1 MKNPLEGASSL
12 STPGLLLG
20 TIASVGSVSSAQKES
35 TFSSA
40 SVQSSSFSTFDSQM
54 TIGHEESHGKENEHK
69 GTSSLSGT
77 LGREN
82 SFLNRSSLRNLE
94 SSSLL
99 NRLGSLDRRESS
111 SKTDTLSSFK
121 SDTLGRRST
130 SVERKSLLDDGNWLS
145 LDRRGKTSRDV
156 SASHV
161 ISNSSLGLSSTNEN
175 KSESLKRSGDV
186 EIEIHRTDTSIS
198 GSARAHSKSP
208 PRALS
213 KSPSRSKSRERS
225 DSPEKEGYGDLS
237 KARSFWK
244 TLDNNTVRRQSQDY
258 GSRRE
263 SQDLSSR
270 RESQDLSVRR
280 ESVNIGRESSLIRQ
294 SQDKLGLKES
304 SGLIR
309 QSQDKL
315 GLKDV
320 QVSQDTKSRLDNSL
334 GKERGRSSSYEPEPD
349 YDTERKDRLVK
360 KSKHKSSKSSSKSV
374 HRQSQVVKKRRD
386 SVVSDAPTYAERAK
400 SPEYDRGRRGSSARK
415 EDEDAGPRGSIARRE
430 RGRRGSSAGKDMDY
444 ALIKADSSSRVE
456 DYESLSR
463 RSGTLNSRQ
472 GSTYDSRRSGSYDG
486 RRGSIY
492 NDDINRDGFSSG
504 KELALAERRKSNPDE
519 SKHFLSL
526 QLFSQHAEPS
536 LDEFL
541 PIEKQL
547 ELEHKQREEEDT
559 LYRKFLQERRE
570 NEDVVANLE
579 ENDRIVLEE
588 RMNKMERSRI
598 INLADKHCSQILDLI
613 HREKI
618 VYLQE
623 GGEETAEIMA
633 NYPREP
639 PPIEPPQFKK
649 EDVYENNMAVF
660 EVIDET
666 AKTAATENYSTFSNL
681 VRVLVGRCASELDK
695 ARAIFRYITE
705 KKFNHRSWF
714 LYYPEEGNTRGA
726 PTELL
731 RGVEF
736 GIETKALLYKRM
748 CAYAGLHAIVIKG
761 FCKAKDYK
769 PAEEFVD
776 NRWRNAWNAVYVAG
790 GWRLVQPNWA
800 AMQVNTKAARETR
813 QIYQDHYFL
822 TDADKFIFE
831 FFPKAA
837 EHQFLEHPITKNEFE
852 ELPLLRSTFF
862 HFGLGLA
869 RSEGLIQA
877 SVHCD
882 EKGEANIYLNSQH
895 DVSFHYTLTNFKS
908 GSTSV
913 KAPGGKFPLGRF
925 VMMSTRDEETNFN
938 IHVPHK
944 GNYLLE
950 IGAARYPTALE
961 CLAKK
966 PIYYINVCK
975 FKIICKEVEKVMV
988 PLPDCVPGEWGP
1000 TKAEKLF
1007 GLKGTSHPMPI
1018 IYAAPSSNIDL
1029 SQDRPLTL
1037 QIEFEKTRPV
1047 LDFVTKLYKNGVKE
1061 EDLRQG
1067 ARYRIKDQ
1075 YVIFDLK
1082 VPQDGQYGLD
1092 IYTRE
1097 NWDDKMLHCC
1107 KYLINCDV

>member
-20 TIASVGSVSSAQKES
+20 TISSVGGNSNANKASKWSEEES
-35 TFSSA
+35 TRKNFSSLDRKIP
-40 SVQSSSFSTFDSQM
+40 S
-54 TIGHEESHGKENEHK
+54 GKENDPK
-69 GTSSLSGT
+69 SLSAKDISRG
-77 LGREN
+77 N
-82 SFLNRSSLRNLE
+82 SFLNRSSLGSLE
-94 SSSLL
+94 SPSTLS
-99 NRLGSLDRRESS
+99 NLGSLDRRQSANKTETFDNYKSS
-111 SKTDTLSSFK
+111 
-121 SDTLGRRST
+121 TLGRST
-130 SVERKSLLDDGNWLS
+130 SGERKSLIDDANWLS
-145 LDRRGKTSRDV
+145 LDRRGRSSRDLTEISSENNISSLTSRER
-156 SASHV
+156 
-161 ISNSSLGLSSTNEN
+161 ISDS
-175 KSESLKRSGDV
+175 KRTGDV
-186 EIEIHRTDTSIS
+186 EIQIQRNTSRS
-198 GSARAHSKSP
+198 Q
-208 PRALS
+208 S
-213 KSPSRSKSRERS
+213 KSPSRSKSRDRS
-225 DSPEKEGYGDLS
+225 ESPEKEGYGDLS

-244 TLDNNTVRRQSQDY
+244 TLDNDSVRRQSQDI
-258 GSRRE
+258 GSRRQ
-263 SQDLSSR
+263 SQELSSSR
-270 RESQDLSVRR
+270 RESYDRV
-280 ESVNIGRESSLIRQ
+280 
-294 SQDKLGLKES
+294 KKES
-304 SGLIR
+304 SSSLHRRQDVPIR
-309 QSQDKL
+309 KSSRSKGD
-315 GLKDV
+315 
-320 QVSQDTKSRLDNSL
+320 DTAGR
-334 GKERGRSSSYEPEPD
+334 ERGRSSSYEPEPD
-349 YDTERKDRLVK
+349 YDTERSDRLQK
-360 KSKHKSSKSSSKSV
+360 KSKYKSSKNSKSIQ
-374 HRQSQVVKKRRD
+374 RQSQVVKKRRD
-386 SVVSDAPTYAERAK
+386 SIISNAPTYAERAK
-400 SPEYDRGRRGSSARK
+400 SPEYDRGRRGSSAGK
-415 EDEDAGPRGSIARRE
+415 EDEYNGQNGGHDNR
-430 RGRRGSSAGKDMDY
+430 RRGSSAGKDMEY
-444 ALIKADSSSRVE
+444 ALMKVDNLARDQHGT
-456 DYESLSR
+456 LSR
-463 RSGTLNSRQ
+463 KSGTL
-472 GSTYDSRRSGSYDG
+472 DSRRSSSHDG

-492 NDDINRDGFSSG
+492 DANINRDGFSTG
-504 KELALAERRKSNPDE
+504 NELALAKRRESNPDE

-547 ELEHKQREEEDT
+547 ELEHKQREEEDA

-570 NEDVVANLE
+570 QEDVVANMEDSERDELF
-579 ENDRIVLEE
+579 E

-598 INLADKHCSQILDLI
+598 INLADKHCTQMMDLI

-618 VYLQE
+618 RYLQE
-623 GGEETAEIMA
+623 GGEETADIMA

-649 EDVYENNMAVF
+649 ADVYENNMAVF

-666 AKTAATENYSTFSNL
+666 AKTAAKDNYKTFSNL
-681 VRVLVGRCASELDK
+681 VRFLVGRCASELDK

-736 GIETKALLYKRM
+736 GIETKALLFKRM

-761 FCKAKDYK
+761 YCKAKDYK

-837 EHQFLEHPITKNEFE
+837 EHQFLEHPITKEEFE
-852 ELPLLRSTFF
+852 QLPLLRSTFF

-882 EKGEANIYLNSQH
+882 EKGEANIYLNSQN
-895 DVSFHYTLTNFKS
+895 DVSFHYTITNFKT

-975 FKIICKEVEKVMV
+975 FKIVCKSVEKVMV

-1007 GLKGTSHPMPI
+1007 GLRGTSHPMPI
-1018 IYAAPSSNIDL
+1018 IYAAPPSNIDL
-1029 SQDRPLTL
+1029 REDGRPLTL
-1037 QIEFEKTRPV
+1037 NIEFEKTRPV

-1075 YVIFDLK
+1075 YVIFDIK

-1097 NWDDKMLHCC
+1097 NWEDKMLHCC

>member
-1 MKNPLEGASSL
+1 MKNPLEGQSSL

-20 TIASVGSVSSAQKES
+20 TIASVGSGRRVEREEDVVEDSKKH
-35 TFSSA
+35 
-40 SVQSSSFSTFDSQM
+40 SFSTFDRKIS
-54 TIGHEESHGKENEHK
+54 SGKENDP
-69 GTSSLSGT
+69 SGAGALKRT
-77 LGREN
+77 LEKEN
-82 SFLNRSSLRNLE
+82 SFMNRSSLASLE
-94 SSSLL
+94 TPSTI
-99 NRLGSLDRRESS
+99 NRLGSLDRRQNNTE
-111 SKTDTLSSFK
+111 
-121 SDTLGRRST
+121 RRSS
-130 SVERKSLLDDGNWLS
+130 SVERRSLIDDGTWLS
-145 LDRRGKTSRDV
+145 LDRRGKTSRHLATV
-156 SASHV
+156 SSQNTAS
-161 ISNSSLGLSSTNEN
+161 NTRDT
-175 KSESLKRSGDV
+175 KRSGDV
-186 EIEIHRTDTSIS
+186 EIEIQRNETKV
-198 GSARAHSKSP
+198 RERSKS
-208 PRALS
+208 RDQSRSA
-213 KSPSRSKSRERS
+213 SRSKSRDRS
-225 DSPEKEGYGDLS
+225 ESPEKEGYGDLS

-244 TLDNNTVRRQSQDY
+244 TLDNDTVRRQSQDF

-263 SQDLSSR
+263 SQEFSSR
-270 RESQDLSVRR
+270 RESQDKSVR
-280 ESVNIGRESSLIRQ
+280 
-294 SQDKLGLKES
+294 KES
-304 SGLIR
+304 TGILHQSKEILGINQKSKSGVDDR
-309 QSQDKL
+309 
-315 GLKDV
+315 
-320 QVSQDTKSRLDNSL
+320 L

-349 YDTERKDRLVK
+349 YDTERNDRAVR
-360 KSKHKSSKSSSKSV
+360 KSKHKSSKTGKSIQ
-374 HRQSQVVKKRRD
+374 RQSQVGKKRRD
-386 SVVSDAPTYAERAK
+386 SLLSDAPTYAERAK
-400 SPEYDRGRRGSSARK
+400 SPEYDRGRRGSSAGK
-415 EDEDAGPRGSIARRE
+415 EDDRRGGSAGQQ
-430 RGRRGSSAGKDMDY
+430 GRRGSSAGRETNY
-444 ALIKADSSSRVE
+444 ALIKADSNSRNY

-463 RSGTLNSRQ
+463 NRGRSS
-472 GSTYDSRRSGSYDG
+472 SHDG

-492 NDDINRDGFSSG
+492 NDDINRDGYSG
-504 KELALAERRKSNPDE
+504 GNELVLAKRRESNPDE

-541 PIEKQL
+541 PVEKQL
-547 ELEHKQREEEDT
+547 ELEHRQSEEEDA

-570 NEDVVANLE
+570 QEDVVANME
-579 ENDRIVLEE
+579 ETEREELFE

-598 INLADKHCSQILDLI
+598 INLAEKHCSQMMDLI

-618 VYLQE
+618 LYLQE
-623 GGEETAEIMA
+623 GGEETADIMA

-649 EDVYENNMAVF
+649 ADVYENNMAVF

-666 AKTAATENYSTFSNL
+666 AKKAAAENYKTFSNL

-736 GIETKALLYKRM
+736 GIETKALLFKRM
-748 CAYAGLHAIVIKG
+748 SAYAGLHAIVIKG

-837 EHQFLEHPITKNEFE
+837 EHQFLEHPITKEEFE
-852 ELPLLRSTFF
+852 QLPLLRSTFF

-877 SVHCD
+877 SVQCD
-882 EKGEANIYLNSQH
+882 EKGEANIYLNSQQ
-895 DVSFHYTLTNFKS
+895 DVSFHYTITNFKT

-944 GNYLLE
+944 GSYLLE

-975 FKIICKEVEKVMV
+975 FKIVCKAVEKVMV

-1007 GLKGTSHPMPI
+1007 GLRGTSHPMPI
-1018 IYAAPSSNIDL
+1018 IYAAPPSNIDL
-1029 SQDRPLTL
+1029 REDGRPLTL
-1037 QIEFEKTRPV
+1037 NIEFEKTRPV
-1047 LDFVTKLYKNGVKE
+1047 LDFVTKLYKNGVRE
-1061 EDLRQG
+1061 EELRQG

-1075 YVIFDLK
+1075 YVIFDIK

-1097 NWDDKMLHCC
+1097 NWEDKMLHCC

>member
-20 TIASVGSVSSAQKES
+20 TIASVGSSSNVTKAS
-35 TFSSA
+35 TWSEDSLKKNSFSS
-40 SVQSSSFSTFDSQM
+40 FDIKT
-54 TIGHEESHGKENEHK
+54 TIGRGESSGKENEPK
-69 GTSSLSGT
+69 GTGSLSGT

-82 SFLNRSSLRNLE
+82 SFLNRSSLGNLE
-94 SSSLL
+94 TPSTL
-99 NRLGSLDRRESS
+99 NRLGSLDRRQTS
-111 SKTDTLSSFK
+111 SKTETSSSFK
-121 SDTLGRRST
+121 SNTVGRRAN
-130 SVERKSLLDDGNWLS
+130 SVERKSLIDDGNWLS
-145 LDRRGKTSRDV
+145 LDRRGKSSRDLT
-156 SASHV
+156 SFNSG
-161 ISNSSLGLSSTNEN
+161 SSLVVDNNSKDQSGN
-175 KSESLKRSGDV
+175 LKRSGDV
-186 EIEIHRTDTSIS
+186 EIEIQRN
-198 GSARAHSKSP
+198 KSP
-208 PRALS
+208 VRDQSNSPAREQS
-213 KSPSRSKSRERS
+213 KSPSRSKSRDRS
-225 DSPEKEGYGDLS
+225 ESPEKEGYGDLS

-244 TLDNNTVRRQSQDY
+244 TLDNDTVRRQSQDF

-263 SQDLSSR
+263 SQDFSSR
-270 RESQDLSVRR
+270 RESHELSVRR
-280 ESVNIGRESSLIRQ
+280 ESSGSVRQ
-294 SQDKLGLKES
+294 SQEVG
-304 SGLIR
+304 I
-309 QSQDKL
+309 SQK
-315 GLKDV
+315 
-320 QVSQDTKSRLDNSL
+320 TKSRLDDSL

-349 YDTERKDRLVK
+349 YDTERNDRLVK
-360 KSKHKSSKSSSKSV
+360 KSKHKSSKTSKSIQ
-374 HRQSQVVKKRRD
+374 RQSQIVKKRRD
-386 SVVSDAPTYAERAK
+386 SIISDAPTYAERAK
-400 SPEYDRGRRGSSARK
+400 SPEYDRGRRGSSADK
-415 EDEDAGPRGSIARRE
+415 EDDLGGQQASSTGKEG
-430 RGRRGSSAGKDMDY
+430 GRRGSSAGRDMEY
-444 ALIKADSSSRVE
+444 ALIKADSNSRDYE
-456 DYESLSR
+456 YESLSR
-463 RSGTLNSRQ
+463 RSGTQ
-472 GSTYDSRRSGSYDG
+472 DSRRGSTNDSRRNSSHDG

-504 KELALAERRKSNPDE
+504 NELALAKRRETNPDE

-547 ELEHKQREEEDT
+547 ELEHRQREEEDA
-559 LYRKFLQERRE
+559 LYRIFLQERRE
-570 NEDVVANLE
+570 NEDIVANME
-579 ENDRIVLEE
+579 ENDREELFE

-598 INLADKHCSQILDLI
+598 INLADKHCTQIMDLI
-613 HREKI
+613 HREKVI
-618 VYLQE
+618 YLQE

-639 PPIEPPQFKK
+639 PPIQPPQFKK
-649 EDVYENNMAVF
+649 TDVYENNMAVF

-666 AKTAATENYSTFSNL
+666 AKTAATETYKTFSNL

-736 GIETKALLYKRM
+736 GIETKALLFKRM

-837 EHQFLEHPITKNEFE
+837 EHQFLEHPITKEEFE
-852 ELPLLRSTFF
+852 QLPLLRSTFF

-882 EKGEANIYLNSQH
+882 EKGEANIYLNSQN
-895 DVSFHYTLTNFKS
+895 DVSFHYTLTNFKT

-975 FKIICKEVEKVMV
+975 FKIVCKTVEKVMV

-1007 GLKGTSHPMPI
+1007 GLRGTSHPMPI
-1018 IYAAPSSNIDL
+1018 IYAAPPSNIDL
-1029 SQDRPLTL
+1029 REDGRPLTL
-1037 QIEFEKTRPV
+1037 NIEFEKTRPV

-1061 EDLRQG
+1061 EDLKQG

-1075 YVIFDLK
+1075 YVIFDIK